1 MTRARILADY
11 VSSGD
16 ELALKAPLISP
27 ALVTPNLGTPSAG
40 TMTNVTGIPAAQVGG
55 VLPVG
60 VTGGSGLTALSATNL
75 SSGTVPD
82 ARFPAGAVVN
92 NWKLAYNIT
101 SSNLSSIS
109 TTFAA
114 ITYTAGTMTISGI
127 TATEGNLLYITAH
140 AGNLYVDSDGTYQ
153 TDVGFLIDGAEYS
166 CSGSYYYMTHAF
178 INGPGILGM
187 IYTVPASFTGK
198 VISAAAQKEGSP
210 SGSTFR
216 MQAQGAYV
224 NTTLWML
231 IQEIKQ

>member
-1 MTRARILADY
+1 MANLIIRPASGAGNKVVVQDQAGAAVLTTAD
-11 VSSGD
+11 SG
-16 ELALKAPLISP
+16 
-27 ALVTPNLGTPSAG
+27 
-40 TMTNVTGIPAAQVGG
+40 AAIAS
-55 VLPVG
+55 G
-60 VTGGSGLTALSATNL
+60 VTGGAGLDALSASNL
-75 SSGTVPD
+75 SAGTVPD
-82 ARFPAGAVVN
+82 ARFPAGVVVN
-92 NWKLAYNIT
+92 NWKLAFNVT
-101 SSNLSSIS
+101 SSNLYSIS

-140 AGNLYVDSDGTYQ
+140 AGNLYVNSDGTYQ

-166 CSGSYYYMTHAF
+166 CSGSYHYITHAF